1 MRELISQAGAVEAF
15 QNGARLGQ
23 SLRSVLAAGERVT
36 ELTQSLKGY
45 ARPDAQEGRP
55 VDLRANIDDV
65 LRLTAHRLRNVE
77 VERNYEDVP
86 EVLGFP
92 AKLSQVWTNL
102 IVNAAEAIDDE
113 AEDLTAGQLPARGE
127 NKAHITITISNDS
140 QGVHVTIEDNG
151 PGIEPHMLEKIME
164 PHFTTKAGRVR
175 FGLGMGMSIVRS
187 IIADHGGHFS
197 IDSHPGC
204 TRMHVLLPLAGADN
218 LFIAPLPTPSP
229 QEEL

>member
-1 MRELISQAGAVEAF
+1 M
-15 QNGARLGQ
+15 
-23 SLRSVLAAGERVT
+23 LAAGERVT

-113 AEDLTAGQLPARGE
+113 AEDLTAGSCLLAE
-127 NKAHITITISNDS
+127 KTKLIS
-140 QGVHVTIEDNG
+140 
-151 PGIEPHMLEKIME
+151 
-164 PHFTTKAGRVR
+164 
-175 FGLGMGMSIVRS
+175 
-187 IIADHGGHFS
+187 
-197 IDSHPGC
+197 
-204 TRMHVLLPLAGADN
+204 
-218 LFIAPLPTPSP
+218 PLPSAMIPKGFM
-229 QEEL
+229 